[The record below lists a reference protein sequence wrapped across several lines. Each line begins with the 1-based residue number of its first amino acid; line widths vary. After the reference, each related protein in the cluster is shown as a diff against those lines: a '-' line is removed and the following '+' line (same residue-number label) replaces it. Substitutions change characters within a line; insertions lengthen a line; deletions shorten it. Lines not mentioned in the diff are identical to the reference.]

1 MSVVLILTGIVLFIS
16 LYDYWTSRTW
26 QQVTS
31 GARNEIVFEE
41 RNRAYGAYQIR
52 QNYNRNLLLIIAIMV
67 ASLGLAYGIHRYI
80 SSLPEE
86 EEITATDTSQFTME
100 APPLDEE
107 VVPPPPQEPI
117 PPMERTIE
125 FLPPVV
131 TDEEVDNPPPIQE
144 NMEDTKA
151 STATNEGDEENFAP
165 PVTTTAPPP
174 VEKKEEETFTFVDE
188 AAEFPGGYQEMAKY
202 LAKNIKYPQ
211 EAIEMGIEGKSF
223 LRFVVGKD
231 GNIEDVRVLRGLEG
245 CPACDKEAQRVVR
258 SMPNW
263 KPGKNG
269 GKSVRSYFDLP
280 DRKSVV

>member
-1 MSVVLILTGIVLFIS
+1 MTVVLVITGLVLFVS

-31 GARNEIVFEE
+31 GARNEIVFED

-52 QNYNRNLLLIIAIMV
+52 QNYNRNLLLIIAILT
-67 ASLGLAYGIHRYI
+67 ASLGLAYGVHRYI

-86 EEITATDTSQFTME
+86 EEVTAVDTSQFTME
-100 APPLDEE
+100 APPIDEE

-117 PPMERTIE
+117 PPMEKTIE
-125 FLPPVV
+125 FIPPVV
-131 TDEEVDNPPPIQE
+131 TDEEVDTEIALQDE
-144 NMEDTKA
+144 LVDTKA
-151 STATNEGDEENFAP
+151 STSTNDTDEENFAP
-165 PVTTTAPPP
+165 PVTATAPPP

-188 AAEFPGGYQEMAKY
+188 QAEFPGGYAEMSKY
-202 LAKNIKYPQ
+202 IAKNIKYPQ
-211 EAIEMGIEGKSF
+211 EAIEMGVEGKTF

-245 CPACDKEAQRVVR
+245 CTACDKEAQRVVR

-269 GKSVRSYFDLP
+269 GKAVRSYFDLP
-280 DRKSVV
+280 VSFRLN

>member
-1 MSVVLILTGIVLFIS
+1 MGIVLTLTGLVLLVS
-16 LYDYWTSRTW
+16 LYDYYTSRTW

-31 GARNEIVFEE
+31 GMRNEVVFED

-52 QNYNRNLLLIIAIMV
+52 QNYNKNLLLIIGIMV
-67 ASLGLAYGIHRYI
+67 ASMGLAFGIHQYVK
-80 SSLPEE
+80 SLPEE
-86 EEITATDTSQFTME
+86 EDLQGKDSSQFTME

-144 NMEDTKA
+144 NMEDVNA
-151 STATNEGDEENFAP
+151 STSTNDTDEENFAP
-165 PVTTTAPPP
+165 PVTSTPPP

-188 AAEFPGGYQEMAKY
+188 TAEFPGGYAEMSKY
-202 LAKNIKYPQ
+202 IAKNIKYPQ
-211 EAIEMGIEGKSF
+211 EAIEMGIEGKTF

-231 GNIEDVRVLRGLEG
+231 GNIEDVRVLRGLSG
-245 CPACDKEAQRVVR
+245 CTACDKEAQRVVR

-269 GKSVRSYFDLP
+269 GKAVRSYFDLP
-280 DRKSVV
+280 VSFRLN